1 MNDNVSGGL
10 LALGRF
16 LKKMCEMYNQSETLC
31 FFSCMRGI
39 EIHVLA
45 GIKSSSV
52 ADFSVSVTFILQIN
66 VSI

>member
-1 MNDNVSGGL
+1 MTM
-10 LALGRF
+10 F
-16 LKKMCEMYNQSETLC
+16 LVGSLPSVGSSKKMCEMYNQSETLC

-52 ADFSVSVTFILQIN
+52 ADFSVSVTSILQIN

>member
-10 LALGRF
+10 LALSRF
-16 LKKMCEMYNQSETLC
+16 LKKNVWDAQPIRNIVL
-31 FFSCMRGI
+31 FSCMRGI

-45 GIKSSSV
+45 GIKSSSL
-52 ADFSVSVTFILQIN
+52 ADFSISVTFILQIN